1 MELLYIA
8 LRTIVAVAAIV
19 LLTRVNGLRS
29 FSKMS
34 GFDFA
39 ITVAIGSVL
48 ASTVMAS
55 TPRDFWSNI
64 GVLVAFFLVQRGVA
78 EVRARNDRIETAI
91 DNDPLLLMRNGA
103 FLEDNLLK
111 AQVSKADVIGKLR
124 EANALRLS
132 EVRAVVLEATGD
144 ISVLHGEVDIDDA
157 ILEGVRR

>member
-1 MELLYIA
+1 MDVIYILLRA
-8 LRTIVAVAAIV
+8 IVAVVTII
-19 LLTRVNGLRS
+19 LLTRINGLRS

-55 TPRDFWSNI
+55 TPGDFWSNV
-64 GVLVAFFLVQRGVA
+64 GVLVAFFLVQRA
-78 EVRARNDRIETAI
+78 ISEVRARSERVETAI

-103 FLEDNLLK
+103 FLDDNLLK
-111 AQVSKADVIGKLR
+111 AQISKGDLIGKLR
-124 EANALRLS
+124 ESNALRFS

-144 ISVLHGEVDIDDA
+144 ISVLHGDVDIDDA
-157 ILEGVRR
+157 ILDGVMR